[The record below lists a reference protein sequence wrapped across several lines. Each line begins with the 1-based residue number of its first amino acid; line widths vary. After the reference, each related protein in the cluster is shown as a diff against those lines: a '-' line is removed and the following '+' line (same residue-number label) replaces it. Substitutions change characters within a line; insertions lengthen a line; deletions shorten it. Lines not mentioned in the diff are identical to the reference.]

1 MSSWI
6 SRVLSGCSVFE
17 IMVSLPHVFSL
28 PSSSHLPKG
37 GVCRDLAVVLLMA
50 AILTASVFL
59 QGYISLGSKNSSPCI
74 SGWSRVLGRSRSSP
88 LQLCT
93 LCYLVL
99 KQHCSYPEFETQRT
113 LTEADP
119 LLSGPIFSTRLPTQP
134 GTLVRKLQPFSPFC
148 PLGFSLLG
156 HLTNK
161 KPKTSPPP

>member
-93 LCYLVL
+93 LYAT
-99 KQHCSYPEFETQRT
+99 CSYPEFETQRT

-119 LLSGPIFSTRLPTQP
+119 LLSGPTFSTRLPTQP
-134 GTLVRKLQPFSPFC
+134 GALVRKLQPFSPFC